1 MVNFERQ
8 IWKGEEE
15 RRGSA
20 KRDKELK
27 GKEQGEKKSREINR
41 EIERGKGRIREKIL
55 KRKEQREV
63 KRKEKGGMSLPEG
76 KR

>member
-20 KRDKELK
+20 KRDKDLK
-27 GKEQGEKKSREINR
+27 L
-41 EIERGKGRIREKIL
+41 IERS
-55 KRKEQREV
+55 REV
-63 KRKEKGGMSLPEG
+63 KAE
-76 KR
+76 